1 MSSPD
6 STTPGPSR
14 RQVLCGVAVGILA
27 PGALAAA
34 CGQSGSGMGS
44 GGSSGQSGGGA
55 AGGPSAGGA
64 SGGPL
69 AALSDVPV
77 GGGKLVDRP
86 DGSKVLLVRTSQNE
100 VKGFDPTCPHV
111 GVKVSPPQGGV
122 ITCPGH
128 GSQFD
133 AASGALRKGPATKG
147 LTPIPVKVEGQ
158 QIVAA

>member
-1 MSSPD
+1 GS
-6 STTPGPSR
+6 
-14 RQVLCGVAVGILA
+14 LA

-34 CGQSGSGMGS
+34 CSSSGSGQS
-44 GGSSGQSGGGA
+44 NGGPSGQSGGDTGSTS
-55 AGGPSAGGA
+55 GGSSAGGSA
-64 SGGPL
+64 NGPL

-77 GGGKLVDRP
+77 GGGKLVNRP

-111 GVKVSPPQGGV
+111 GVTVSPPQGGT

-133 AASGALRKGPATKG
+133 ATSGSVKKGPATKG
-147 LTPIPVKVEGQ
+147 LTPVPVKIEGQ
-158 QIVAA
+158 